1 MASLPQPSDQEWDMT
16 VDRGAQSPA
25 ESADESSNHSNP
37 QAACASFRDPQLAQA
52 NEVPLVTM
60 IKDDTDVAEPS
71 ASEEQMQEAEAEPE
85 WHRLTYRDVS
95 SLQKEAYFKL

>member
-1 MASLPQPSDQEWDMT
+1 MASLPQPSDQEWNMT

-52 NEVPLVTM
+52 NEVTM

-85 WHRLTYRDVS
+85 
-95 SLQKEAYFKL
+95 

>member
-37 QAACASFRDPQLAQA
+37 QAACTSFRDPQLAQA

-85 WHRLTYRDVS
+85 
-95 SLQKEAYFKL
+95 

>member
-25 ESADESSNHSNP
+25 ESVDESSNHSNP
-37 QAACASFRDPQLAQA
+37 QAAGASSRDPQLAQA

-60 IKDDTDVAEPS
+60 IKDDTDVTEPS
-71 ASEEQMQEAEAEPE
+71 ASEEQMQEAEPE
-85 WHRLTYRDVS
+85 
-95 SLQKEAYFKL
+95 